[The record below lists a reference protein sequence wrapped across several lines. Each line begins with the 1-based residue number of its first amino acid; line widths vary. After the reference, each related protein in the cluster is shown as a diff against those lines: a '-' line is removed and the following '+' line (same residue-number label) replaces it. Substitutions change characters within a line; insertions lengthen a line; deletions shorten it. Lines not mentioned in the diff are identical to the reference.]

1 MSYLGY
7 PPISPGYIDDTSLI
21 VDGVIQT
28 ADIAN
33 SAITTA
39 KLNDS
44 SVTSDKLDTN
54 LSIDGTLGVTGN
66 LTASANLSVTGTTTL
81 GTTTIAAA
89 TITGNLTVQGT
100 TTTIDSA
107 TAQTIDLGDGDKI
120 QLGADNDLQIYHD
133 GSDSYVTDE
142 GTGNM
147 YVRSN
152 GAGVII
158 ANNANVTMAR
168 FLNNNA
174 VDLYFNGNVKLA
186 TSSTGVTVT
195 GDVDAS
201 NFNATSDVALK
212 DNLALVENPL
222 EKLSNISGYTFNW
235 KKDNKEA
242 VGIIA
247 QEVEQIFPQLVT
259 TGNDGYK
266 RVNYDALIP
275 IMIEAIKELSAKI
288 K

>member
-54 LSIDGTLGVTGN
+54 LSVDGTLGVTGN

-81 GTTTIAAA
+81 GTTTIGAA

-100 TTTIDSA
+100 TTTVDSA
-107 TAQTIDLGDGDKI
+107 TAQTLNLGDGDKL
-120 QLGADNDLQIYHD
+120 QLGDGNDLQIFHD
-133 GSDSYVTDE
+133 GSQSIIQDG
-142 GTGNM
+142 GTGPLKIKTNLLQ
-147 YVRSN
+147 V
-152 GAGVII
+152 
-158 ANNANVTMAR
+158 NNAADTEQM
-168 FLNNNA
+168 LQITEDGA
-174 VDLYFNGNVKLA
+174 VQAFYDNSVKLA
-186 TSSTGVTVT
+186 TTSTGVTVT

-275 IMIEAIKELSAKI
+275 VMIEAIKELSAKI

>member
-81 GTTTIAAA
+81 GTA

-100 TTTIDSA
+100 TTTVDSA
-107 TAQTIDLGDGDKI
+107 TAQTIDLGDGDKL
-120 QLGADNDLQIYHD
+120 QLGDDNDLQIYHD
-133 GSDSYVTDE
+133 GSDSYIDDA
-142 GTGNM
+142 GTGRL
-147 YVRSN
+147 YVRAANNITFMNPNGTKTYANFAIN
-152 GAGVII
+152 GASSLYYD
-158 ANNANVTMAR
+158 NALT
-168 FLNNNA
+168 LE
-174 VDLYFNGNVKLA
+174 
-186 TSSTGVTVT
+186 TTSTGVTVT

-259 TGNDGYK
+259 TGSDGYK

-275 IMIEAIKELSAKI
+275 VMIEAIKELSAKI